1 MSLLIGILIYV
12 PSQGVLVSGNGG
24 GMSLA
29 VMSVARAVKA
39 AGSID
44 TYH

>member
-1 MSLLIGILIYV
+1 MF
-12 PSQGVLVSGNGG
+12 GNGGGGG

-39 AGSID
+39 AGRIIEI
-44 TYH
+44 TPWHAPGRHLL